1 MQWTWVWVSSGS
13 WWWTGRPVVLQ
24 SKASQEL
31 DTTVWLN
38 WVELWVAT
46 EVVFWRQNCDVY
58 NGTSRN
64 MPAVYLHESC
74 GYKRGW
80 PVQVDQGYIVNYN
93 LWVCL
98 LSSFSRV
105 WLLAAMW
112 IIALS
117 DSSAHEILQAR
128 ILEWVAM
135 LFSGDLPDPVIEPM
149 SLTSPPLA
157 GRFFTTSATWEDSS
171 KYMLLLLQS
180 RTNNYFK

>member
-58 NGTSRN
+58 NGTRRN

-105 WLLAAMW
+105 WLFAAMW

-135 LFSGDLPDPVIEPM
+135 PSFRGSSQSRDWTHISYVSCI
-149 SLTSPPLA
+149 
-157 GRFFTTSATWEDSS
+157 GRWGLYHLSQLGSS
-171 KYMLLLLQS
+171 KQ
-180 RTNNYFK
+180 F